1 MTEYLIGL
9 ASPVKTL
16 PWLSGEGFKA
26 SENALTGR
34 NGAADDQDRV
44 IPPYGAEDIGPPLA
58 VESSGNWLCTS
69 RNRAKYQHL
78 AYAVDPEEEL
88 RKQCIERGSA
98 LLYVPISNRVSGA
111 FRSRDPGQSQLA
123 EVARQR
129 CLGHVPTALE
139 QQLTEIL

>member
-44 IPPYGAEDIGPPLA
+44 IPPDGAEDIGPPLA

-69 RNRAKYQHL
+69 RNSAKYQHL

-88 RKQCIERGSA
+88 RQQCIERGSA
-98 LLYVPISNRVSGA
+98 LLDATVGNRVSGA
-111 FRSRDPGQSQLA
+111 FGSRDPG
-123 EVARQR
+123 
-129 CLGHVPTALE
+129 
-139 QQLTEIL
+139 